1 MFKTDSRKGIAAAA
15 AAVLAFAGLTVSAPA
30 QAAVGLNV
38 EPEKGSTYVVP
49 VTDRMDIKVY
59 TDGIPTDLINNLK
72 FKVESTG
79 GHVVNY
85 QTATGSGVAT
95 TTTVLGTASTSAVI
109 DSVTKSPGVPTVLSL
124 NLATTNLS
132 YTSASA
138 TVKVTAWLDADGD
151 GLVDDTYA
159 AAPVDVTFLDGDN
172 ITWTNEFATP
182 ALGVSAIDGF
192 VSTTDVNMQEI
203 NKTVRFYFTEGSTVS
218 NAVTASFNTT
228 AGKFKATATSASWTA
243 NTTSGT
249 LQAATISG
257 TVSALVYKAK
267 AQYDSVDV
275 ATEISR
281 KVGATG
287 VAQVNGVSTSA
298 TATNTTRTGDRVTV
312 SPTATSVKI
321 TAEAWSGSAG
331 VEAQTV
337 TFTVAETGFA
347 SMDVGAVL
355 KVGTTEVKFANA
367 GLPTTDGKFT
377 AVTDVKGIATIEV
390 AISGAKTGNSFTV
403 VASVPGVTATTAVT
417 YTFQTAAAGS
427 VAVLN
432 MIDVSGATPVTPV
445 LAGVAKDTSFALDF
459 AVLDTYGALL
469 TTAGHSVRLSSGTQT
484 VSAAVVGGKVTVTWP
499 GFSSTGDKTIDVAVL
514 KDGAVVSGVSQDLSV
529 KVGTAG
535 VPSAVSQTSTD
546 LGTATT
552 ATLSLMTKAWT
563 NADTR
568 LGQKATS
575 PLDGAKSLTGV
586 VTDANGN
593 AVAGADVKLSG
604 AGLNFNAHDVLYTT
618 GEITVKTNADGV
630 YTVNVYSATAG
641 KKTVA
646 ITAASASR
654 NVDLYYVTAGAT
666 AGTGL
671 TITTTATGDV
681 AAPGTTVRITVKLVD
696 AAGNPVAANDTGS
709 EDFSITVTGPG
720 FVSAIPTQTN
730 SSGEAIVSVLLG
742 STDTGNLVVTASYD
756 RDGKTGTEYAAIA
769 ATKTVTVQAPDA
781 PAVDVVIGS
790 FNGRWAVRTENAKG
804 SAVSI
809 KVGGKWYKATA
820 TSDSFVFSRKSK
832 VGATVLVKVWVAGDL
847 QNEQTITVK

>member
-1 MFKTDSRKGIAAAA
+1 MFKTDSRRGIAAAA

-79 GHVVNY
+79 GREVKY

-95 TTTVLGTASTSAVI
+95 TTTVLGAASTSAVI
-109 DSVTKSPGVPTVLSL
+109 SSVTKSPGVPTVLSL
-124 NLATTNLS
+124 DLFHANLS

-138 TVKVTAWLDADGD
+138 TIKVTAWLDADSD

-203 NKTVRFYFTEGSTVS
+203 NKTVHFYFTEGSTVS
-218 NAVTASFNTT
+218 NAVTASFNAT

-243 NTTSGT
+243 GTTAGT
-249 LQAATISG
+249 LQAANSG
-257 TVSALVYKAK
+257 IVSALTYKAK
-267 AQYDSVDV
+267 AQYDSIDV
-275 ATEISR
+275 GTEISR

-337 TFTVAETGFA
+337 TFTVAETGLA

-367 GLPTTDGKFT
+367 GVQTTDGKFT

-390 AISGAKTGNSFTV
+390 AISGAKTGNAFTV
-403 VASVPGVTATTAVT
+403 VASVPGVNATTAVT

-432 MIDVSGATPVTPV
+432 MIDVNGGVTPV

-469 TTAGHSVRLSSGTQT
+469 TNAGHSVRLSTGSQT

-575 PLDGAKSLTGV
+575 SLDGAKSLTGV

-604 AGLNFNAHDVLYTT
+604 AGLNFNAHNVLYTT
-618 GEITVKTNADGV
+618 GEITVKTNSDGQ

-654 NVDLYYVTAGAT
+654 NVDLYYVTAGGT